1 MLEYSM
7 PVELFIALK
16 HLRTRWKQT
25 LVSILSVAVGVMILT
40 TALSLTNGFETDMVD
55 KILGTTP
62 HVSLQGGRDELITHY
77 DKIMAQLQRHAEIVH
92 VVPLLKQQAL
102 VQSPMHTTGT
112 LVYGV
117 DAKQAT
123 PVLGKYLTRGQ
134 LPHPGQGI
142 VIGSELAKKLQ
153 LFMGDNVNLITLKGS
168 HPFKVAGFFHSGL
181 YDLDA
186 RVVLI
191 ALQTTQAIYQ
201 TGPTIN
207 EISIKLKDVFTAPT
221 VARNLR
227 QHFPEYF
234 IKTWMDSNRSLL
246 NAMAL
251 EKKVIFL
258 VVLFIVVVA
267 VIGIANTLVMLVME
281 KTYDIVILRA
291 VGASKKQIGRI
302 FLWQGLWIGLAG
314 ITLGSVAGVS
324 ASLYLTLFPVR
335 IPGDVYDLDY
345 LPVQMLTTD
354 FTLVAV
360 STFVIC
366 LLASFI
372 PARRAVRLEPLETL
386 RRNI

>member
-1 MLEYSM
+1 M

-25 LVSILSVAVGVMILT
+25 IVSILSVAVGVMILT

-62 HVSLQGGRDELITHY
+62 HVSLQGGRDDYITHY
-77 DKIMAQLQRHAEIVH
+77 ERVLRQLQRHAEISH

-102 VQSPMHTTGT
+102 IQSPAHTTGT

-117 DAKQAT
+117 EAKQAM
-123 PVLGKYLTRGQ
+123 PVLGRYLTRGQ
-134 LPHPGQGI
+134 LPHPGLG
-142 VIGSELAKKLQ
+142 VVVGSELAKKLQ
-153 LFMGDNVNLITLKGS
+153 LFMGDEVKLITLNGPQ
-168 HPFKVAGFFHSGL
+168 PFRVAGFFHSGL
-181 YDLDA
+181 YELDA

-191 ALQTTQAIYQ
+191 ALKTAQNVYQ
-201 TGPTIN
+201 TGPTVN
-207 EISIKLKDVFTAPT
+207 ELSLKLKDVFQAPE
-221 VARNLR
+221 VARKLR
-227 QHFPEYF
+227 QHFPDYF

-267 VIGIANTLVMLVME
+267 VIGIANTLIMLVME

-302 FLWQGLWIGLAG
+302 FLWQGLWIGVSGIVLGSLAG
-314 ITLGSVAGVS
+314 VA
-324 ASLYLTLFPVR
+324 ASLYLTWFPVR
-335 IPGDVYDLDY
+335 IPGEVYDLDY
-345 LPVQMLTTD
+345 LPVHMLPSD
-354 FTLVAV
+354 FMTVAAAA
-360 STFVIC
+360 FVIC

-386 RRNI
+386 RRNL